1 MHVILEL
8 GKAEAVGWQQ
18 IGGQT
23 DTCNEF
29 RLIWATRCETV
40 LKKRKK
46 FALLQF

>member
-1 MHVILEL
+1 MPVIPTL
-8 GKAEAVGWQQ
+8 GKAEAGGWQQ

-23 DTCNEF
+23 DTCSEF

-40 LKKRKK
+40 LKKKKK